1 MFRQRSS
8 EGSPVAPDG
17 RDESETSKSRTSV
30 TRSISSNNASAMNID
45 STKNEPDV
53 KEKLS
58 NLGNVNL
65 ALLTKHL
72 FSKEDLKEDDM
83 PWTWDAIFTEVSSEL
98 RSQWEKSKQDG
109 TP

>member
-1 MFRQRSS
+1 
-8 EGSPVAPDG
+8 
-17 RDESETSKSRTSV
+17 
-30 TRSISSNNASAMNID
+30 MNID

-72 FSKEDLKEDDM
+72 FSKEDLKEVSINLF
-83 PWTWDAIFTEVSSEL
+83 TLLIHNLISYAIGDCISLFRNTISRLIISFGLKKKHPVQSSL
-98 RSQWEKSKQDG
+98 I
-109 TP
+109 